1 MFSINNNTGQVSGG
15 TGPHNAVLGPATSNA
30 EVLFT
35 GSVNTF
41 SGANI
46 GAVLRWTD
54 TNNWY
59 KAYLDGAHLVL
70 QKKVNGTTTTI
81 SSVPFAATAGT
92 TYSLRFQAIGT
103 TLKAKAWPSSSTEP
117 TAWTITG
124 ADSSLTTGNCG
135 LRMQL
140 ATGVSITYTSFLATY
155 Q

>member
-1 MFSINNNTGQVSGG
+1 M
-15 TGPHNAVLGPATSNA
+15 LGRTATNA

-46 GAVLRWTD
+46 GAVLRFTD

-59 KAYLDGAHLVL
+59 KAYIEGANLVV
-70 QKKVNGTTTTI
+70 QKKVSGTPTTIGTT
-81 SSVPFAATAGT
+81 PFTATAGT
-92 TYSLRFQAIGT
+92 SYSLRFRMVGT
-103 TLKAKAWPSSSTEP
+103 TINAKVWATSTAEPANWIITSSDSTL
-117 TAWTITG
+117 
-124 ADSSLTTGNCG
+124 SSGNCG

-140 ATGVSITYTSFLATY
+140 GTGVTITYTSFLATY